1 MRPEAGS
8 DPALA
13 STAGGMV
20 DEAERTSAEMAH
32 TRAEIER
39 TRADMGETVDAIQER
54 LSPESLK
61 EQAKDRVKEATVGKV
76 KGAGSTVVETIKENP
91 LPAVLTG
98 IGLSWLFVSGRKRS
112 LGQPHYR
119 YRAYDYAPTHDYPL
133 HNGERRSD
141 GSSAGQAIGQARDK
155 VGETA
160 SQAQDKAGQVVG
172 SAQDKIEETASQA
185 QDKAGQIADRTQDQA
200 SRLANQAQYQAK
212 RAKSGFERMLREN
225 PLTMG
230 TLAVGV
236 GAAVGLAVP
245 ETAKEHEVM
254 GETRDNLVDKAQE
267 KAQET
272 QQKVQRVAEEA
283 QSTVQQEAQN
293 QGLTNQ

>member
-1 MRPEAGS
+1 MGPEAGS

-13 STAGGMV
+13 STAGGPVV
-20 DEAERTSAEMAH
+20 DEAERTRAEMAR
-32 TRAEIER
+32 TRAEIEH
-39 TRADMGETVDAIQER
+39 TRADMSETVDAIQER

-61 EQAKDRVKEATVGKV
+61 EQAKDRVREATVGKV
-76 KGAGSTVVETIKENP
+76 TGAGSTVVETIKENP
-91 LPAVLTG
+91 LPAILTG
-98 IGLSWLFVSGRKRS
+98 IGLGWLFVSGRKRS
-112 LGQPHYR
+112 SGQPR
-119 YRAYDYAPTHDYPL
+119 YRAGAYAYPPAYDYAPTHDYPL

-141 GSSAGQAIGQARDK
+141 DSSAGQAIGQARDK
-155 VGETA
+155 VG
-160 SQAQDKAGQVVG
+160 
-172 SAQDKIEETASQA
+172 ETASQA

-225 PLTMG
+225 PLTVG
-230 TLAVGV
+230 TLAIGV
-236 GAAVGLAVP
+236 GAAVGLAIP